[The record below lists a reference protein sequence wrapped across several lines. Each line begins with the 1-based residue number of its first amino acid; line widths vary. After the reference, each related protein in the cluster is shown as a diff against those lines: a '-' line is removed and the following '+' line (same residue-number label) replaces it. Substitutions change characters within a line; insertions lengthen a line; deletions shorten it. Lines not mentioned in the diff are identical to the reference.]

1 MTLRPLTAL
10 FPCAAVCAI
19 VLSLCAATCFA
30 QDVASDAAENKSPSN
45 QPAKPAGNSAEL
57 DAIRAASQ
65 SFTAAFNKGDAK
77 GVAAHWTE
85 NGEYIDEAGR
95 TFTGREAIA
104 TEYAAFFKA
113 QPKTKIHLA
122 IDSLKQLSDTAAI
135 EEGRA
140 VLDPAPAG
148 APAFSKYLVV
158 HVKVGDQWLMST
170 VRDARVETPS
180 SYRNVADLEWL
191 IGTWTAEEHG
201 TKTVSVCRWIGNKS
215 FVERRYTVTGHD
227 GVTTTGLQ
235 IIGWNPEGGHVQSW
249 NFSADGGHAIGAW
262 SPIADG
268 WQAEVRGVTGDGT
281 QTTAVNVLRK
291 LDDKAYVWQSVN
303 RTVGGQS
310 VPDTDEIVLRRSEK

>member
-1 MTLRPLTAL
+1 MILRPLAAL
-10 FPCAAVCAI
+10 YSRATLCGI

-30 QDVASDAAENKSPSN
+30 QNPPRETAENPSPSN
-45 QPAKPAGNSAEL
+45 GAAKPAATSPDL

-65 SFTAAFNKGDAK
+65 AFIDAFNKGDAK
-77 GVAAHWTE
+77 AVAAHWTE
-85 NGEYIDEAGR
+85 KGEYIDEAGR

-104 TEYAAFFKA
+104 AEYAAFFKA
-113 QPKTKIHLA
+113 QPKSKIHLA

-148 APAFSKYLVV
+148 ASAISKYLVV
-158 HVKVGDQWLMST
+158 HVKEGDQWLMST
-170 VRDARVETPS
+170 VRDSRVELPS
-180 SYRNVADLEWL
+180 AYRNVADLEWL

-201 TKTVSVCRWIGNKS
+201 AKTVSVCRWIANKS
-215 FVERRYTVTGHD
+215 FVERSYTITGHD
-227 GVTTTGLQ
+227 GLTSSGVQ

-249 NFSADGGHAIGAW
+249 NFGGDGGHAVGVW
-262 SPIADG
+262 SAIADG
-268 WQAEVRGVTGDGT
+268 WQAEVRGVTGEGT
-281 QTTAVNVLRK
+281 PTTAVNVLKK

-310 VPDTDEIVLRRSEK
+310 VPDTDEIVLRRSAK